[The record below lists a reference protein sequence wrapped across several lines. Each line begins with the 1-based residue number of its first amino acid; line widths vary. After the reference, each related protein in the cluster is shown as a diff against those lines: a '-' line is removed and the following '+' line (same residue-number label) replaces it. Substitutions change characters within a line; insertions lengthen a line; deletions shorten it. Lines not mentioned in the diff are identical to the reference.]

1 MLVTMQYRLRTLLI
15 LMASMACFLAGCRPR
30 STPVVVPNDP
40 SAPSTAPATYSFE
53 VRTDEG
59 SMQQSASGNADL
71 TIGNTRLQVQDGV
84 FTVNGRSHGRLR
96 DGDKVLIHTDGQVLV
111 NSQVRSPL

>member
-1 MLVTMQYRLRTLLI
+1 MPRYSLRTLLI
-15 LMASMACFLAGCRPR
+15 LMAIMACFLAGCRR
-30 STPVVVPNDP
+30 HSTPAVVPNEP
-40 SAPSTAPATYSFE
+40 SAPATYSFE
-53 VRTDEG
+53 VRTDGG

-71 TIGNTRLQVQDGV
+71 TIGNTHLQVNDGA